1 MCLGYNTELPVRYRT
16 AYFRTAW
23 DTTHPVPQGYTAVMS
38 DQEDGSPAQLPN
50 HKVKYKK
57 PLQRA
62 CNEKNDKGKFCG
74 GHLKRWFYLADVVE
88 QGCGDV
94 RQSYGDSA
102 EVYRC
107 EHCKTLYLPNAE
119 EPRGKNVAGVG
130 KLSIF
135 GVTVVPKTPAGT
147 APMAEEAK
155 E

>member
-1 MCLGYNTELPVRYRT
+1 MPEQL
-16 AYFRTAW
+16 
-23 DTTHPVPQGYTAVMS
+23 D
-38 DQEDGSPAQLPN
+38 DSPAQLAN

-74 GHLKRWFYLADVVE
+74 GHLKRWYYTVDVVE
-88 QGCGDV
+88 QSCGDA
-94 RQSYGDSA
+94 QQAYGDNG

-135 GVTVVPKTPAGT
+135 GVTVVPKTAAAGAPAAG
-147 APMAEEAK
+147 AEEK
-155 E
+155 

>member
-1 MCLGYNTELPVRYRT
+1 MPHLQN
-16 AYFRTAW
+16 
-23 DTTHPVPQGYTAVMS
+23 D
-38 DQEDGSPAQLPN
+38 SPAQLPN

-62 CNEKNDKGKFCG
+62 CNEKDAKGKLCG

-94 RQSYGDSA
+94 RQNYGDNA

-107 EHCKTLYLPNAE
+107 EHCKTLYLPSAE

-135 GVTVVPKTPAGT
+135 GVTVVPKTPAGG
-147 APMAEEAK
+147 AAAGAEGVE
-155 E
+155 

>member
-1 MCLGYNTELPVRYRT
+1 MPDKV
-16 AYFRTAW
+16 
-23 DTTHPVPQGYTAVMS
+23 
-38 DQEDGSPAQLPN
+38 QESPAQLPK
-50 HKVKYKK
+50 HKVKYKM

-74 GHLKRWFYLADVVE
+74 GHLKRWFYLADVLE
-88 QGCGDV
+88 RACGDV
-94 RQSYGDSA
+94 REAYGDNG

-107 EHCKTLYLPNAE
+107 EHCKALYLPDAE

-135 GVTVVPKTPAGT
+135 GVTVAPKAPPAAGSP
-147 APMAEEAK
+147 AAAEGK

>member
-1 MCLGYNTELPVRYRT
+1 MPEV
-16 AYFRTAW
+16 
-23 DTTHPVPQGYTAVMS
+23 D
-38 DQEDGSPAQLPN
+38 EPAQLPK

-62 CNEKNDKGKFCG
+62 CNENNEKGKLCG
-74 GHLKRWFYLADVVE
+74 GHLKRWFYTADVLE
-88 QGCGDV
+88 QSCGDV
-94 RQSYGDSA
+94 REAYGDNG

-107 EHCKTLYLPNAE
+107 EHCKTLYLPSEE

-135 GVTVVPKTPAGT
+135 GVTVVPKAPAAT
-147 APMAEEAK
+147 EAK

>member
-1 MCLGYNTELPVRYRT
+1 MPER
-16 AYFRTAW
+16 
-23 DTTHPVPQGYTAVMS
+23 
-38 DQEDGSPAQLPN
+38 EDGSPAQLPN

-62 CNEKNDKGKFCG
+62 CNEKDAKGKFCG
-74 GHLKRWFYLADVVE
+74 GHLKRWYYAVDIVE
-88 QGCGDV
+88 RGCGDM
-94 RQSYGDSA
+94 RQSYGEDA
-102 EVYRC
+102 EIYRC

-135 GVTVVPKTPAGT
+135 GVTVVPKTPAAK
-147 APMAEEAK
+147 APAATDDK

>member
-1 MCLGYNTELPVRYRT
+1 MPDLQN
-16 AYFRTAW
+16 
-23 DTTHPVPQGYTAVMS
+23 D
-38 DQEDGSPAQLPN
+38 SPAQLPN

-62 CNEKNDKGKFCG
+62 CNEKDAKGKFCG

-94 RQSYGDSA
+94 RQSYGDA

-135 GVTVVPKTPAGT
+135 GVTVVPKTPAGGAA
-147 APMAEEAK
+147 APSDGAEEK
-155 E
+155 Q

>member
-1 MCLGYNTELPVRYRT
+1 VERET
-16 AYFRTAW
+16 AKLALRA
-23 DTTHPVPQGYTAVMS
+23 AIIMS
-38 DQEDGSPAQLPN
+38 EINEPAQLPK

-62 CNEKNDKGKFCG
+62 CNEKDEKGKLCG
-74 GHLKRWFYLADVVE
+74 GHLKRWFYNSDVLE

-94 RQSYGDSA
+94 REAYGDDG

-107 EHCKTLYLPNAE
+107 EHCKTLYLPSE
-119 EPRGKNVAGVG
+119 QEPRGKNVAGVG

-135 GVTVVPKTPAGT
+135 GVTVVAKTPAAT
-147 APMAEEAK
+147 EAK